1 MNQKQINMIFKV
13 LLDTNDTENPFR
25 NTLAKI
31 NKVGKY
37 RLRAADL
44 EDIEGYTYML
54 ITEYL
59 TNISMRYWNDMS
71 DSEKEEDL
79 IRYCINEFQKL
90 SYNEGIN
97 SGTYFDKTNK
107 TYSRLNHLNIDEPN
121 LRENLSDGSINEPLQ
136 LNFTLTKYI
145 FNTYVNESYL
155 TRLQLQFIDTFIDNY
170 VDESGNICD
179 MKTNEILYTKQN
191 VNYHKKGIYNRLIIP
206 IENDEN
212 IDISGSRWI
221 LI

>member
-1 MNQKQINMIFKV
+1 MNKKQINMIFKV
-13 LLDTNDTENPFR
+13 LMDKEDNENPFKS
-25 NTLAKI
+25 TLAKI

-37 RLRAADL
+37 RLRAADP

-107 TYSRLNHLNIDEPN
+107 TYSRLNHLDIDEPN
-121 LRENLSDGSINEPLQ
+121 LRENLSDGSINDEPQ

-145 FNTYVNESYL
+145 FNNYVNESYL
-155 TRLQLQFIDTFIDNY
+155 TRSQLRFIDTFINNY

-179 MKTNEILYTKQN
+179 METNEILYTKQN
-191 VNYHKKGIYNRLIIP
+191 VNYHKKGIYNRLITP

>member
-13 LLDTNDTENPFR
+13 LFDKEDNENPFKS
-25 NTLAKI
+25 TLAKI

-37 RLRAADL
+37 RLRAADP

-107 TYSRLNHLNIDEPN
+107 TYSRLNHLDIDEPN
-121 LRENLSDGSINEPLQ
+121 LRENLSDGSINDEPQ

-145 FNTYVNESYL
+145 FNNYVNESYL
-155 TRLQLQFIDTFIDNY
+155 TRSQLRFIDTFINNY

-179 MKTNEILYTKQN
+179 METNEILYTKQN
-191 VNYHKKGIYNRLIIP
+191 VNYHKKGIYNRLITP

>member
-1 MNQKQINMIFKV
+1 MNKKQINMIFKV
-13 LLDTNDTENPFR
+13 LMDKEDTENPFK

-31 NKVGKY
+31 NKTGKY

-44 EDIEGYTYML
+44 KDIEGYTYML

-59 TNISMRYWNDMS
+59 NMISIDYWNDMT
-71 DSEKEEDL
+71 DKEKEENL

-90 SYNEGIN
+90 SCNEGIN
-97 SGTYFDKTNK
+97 SGTYFNRSNR
-107 TYSRLNHLNIDEPN
+107 TYHCLNHLDIDEPN
-121 LRENLSDGSINEPLQ
+121 LRENLSDGSINDEPQ

-145 FNTYVNESYL
+145 FNNYINEKYL

-179 MKTNEILYTKQN
+179 MKTNEVLYTKQN